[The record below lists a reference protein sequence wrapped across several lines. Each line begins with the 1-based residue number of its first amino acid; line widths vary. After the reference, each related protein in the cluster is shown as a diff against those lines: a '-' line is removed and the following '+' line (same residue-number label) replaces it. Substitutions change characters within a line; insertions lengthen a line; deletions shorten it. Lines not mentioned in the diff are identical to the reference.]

1 MKITL
6 FAKSFL
12 LLLSIFNFAWAQ
24 PVDVKEKLLTSYVE
38 IQEKLASDDLSGA
51 KTAASKALVAT
62 SSDKELKK
70 TFEQINNAKNLEAG
84 REAFKAASKY
94 VVESRKTNLPAEYM
108 IAYCPMAGAKWIQ
121 RKGDLKN
128 PYLGKEMLACGEK
141 L

>member
-1 MKITL
+1 MKITR
-6 FAKSFL
+6 FAKSLL

-24 PVDVKEKLLTSYVE
+24 SGDVKDKLLISYVE
-38 IQEKLASDDLSGA
+38 IQEKLASDDITGA

-70 TFEQINNAKNLEAG
+70 TFEKIIKAKDLEAG
-84 REAFKAASKY
+84 REAFKAASKHI
-94 VVESRKTNLPAEYM
+94 VEARKSDLPDEYM
-108 IAYCPMAGAKWIQ
+108 VAYCPMAGAKWIQ

-128 PYLGKEMLACGEK
+128 PYFGKEMLSCGEK